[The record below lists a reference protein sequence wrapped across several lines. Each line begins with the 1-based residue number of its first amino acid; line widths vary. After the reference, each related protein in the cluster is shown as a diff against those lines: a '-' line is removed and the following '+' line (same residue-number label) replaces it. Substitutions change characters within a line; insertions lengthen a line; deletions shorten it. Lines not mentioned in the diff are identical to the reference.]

1 VEIPLVEVKP
11 LTKDPASKLEELG
24 LHAAEPIR
32 AQFDLQGLRIDKARL
47 VGRDTNLEIGGR
59 ILFRPAPTLDLQ
71 FRGSVDLAIL
81 HDFERDLSASGIS
94 VLDASLRGPL
104 ANPGIYGRLLLKNAS
119 VSITGVPN
127 GIDQADGVIYF
138 DRNRA
143 TIERLTAQTGGG
155 KLSLGG
161 FIGFGGPELV
171 YRVQASADQVRIR
184 YPEGVS
190 TTLNATLNL
199 SGTTARS
206 LLSGSVT
213 VMSSRINPRLDFASI
228 LSQSS
233 QPLMTPAIQNQLLRG
248 MQFDLRVQTSP
259 NTRLETSLTQDIQ
272 VESNLRLRGSPAKP
286 ILLGRVIATQG
297 EVNFFGTKYTIS
309 RGEINF
315 LNPVKLEPVVNMDLE
330 TRIRG
335 IDVTMSF
342 TGPPNKLNVSY
353 RSDPPMQLQEIVAL
367 LTVGR
372 APASNPALNT
382 RQSQTTGDWQQF
394 GGGTL
399 LGQALAAPVTGRLQR
414 FFGVSRIKIDP
425 QLRGLDN
432 NPQARLTIEQQV
444 SKDITITY
452 ITNLDR
458 EQRQIFS
465 LEWNVNQRWSILAI
479 REENGLFGIEFL
491 YRKQFK

>member
-1 VEIPLVEVKP
+1 MRKVVVY
-11 LTKDPASKLEELG
+11 EL
-24 LHAAEPIR
+24 
-32 AQFDLQGLRIDKARL
+32 
-47 VGRDTNLEIGGR
+47 
-59 ILFRPAPTLDLQ
+59 
-71 FRGSVDLAIL
+71 
-81 HDFERDLSASGIS
+81 LS
-94 VLDASLRGPL
+94 L
-104 ANPGIYGRLLLKNAS
+104 
-119 VSITGVPN
+119 
-127 GIDQADGVIYF
+127 DGVAEQPDDFITDF
-138 DRNRA
+138 D
-143 TIERLTAQTGGG
+143 
-155 KLSLGG
+155 
-161 FIGFGGPELV
+161 
-171 YRVQASADQVRIR
+171 D
-184 YPEGVS
+184 
-190 TTLNATLNL
+190 
-199 SGTTARS
+199 
-206 LLSGSVT
+206 
-213 VMSSRINPRLDFASI
+213 VMREN
-228 LSQSS
+228 
-233 QPLMTPAIQNQLLRG
+233 
-248 MQFDLRVQTSP
+248 
-259 NTRLETSLTQDIQ
+259 
-272 VESNLRLRGSPAKP
+272 
-286 ILLGRVIATQG
+286 LGRVIATQG

-372 APASNPALNT
+372 APASSPAITT

-452 ITNLDR
+452 ITNLAR